1 MSHILNSDKRVAEA
15 TDSYYDDIIVDTGK
29 VPAEHVMAVF
39 NSFGLETKPPVKI
52 NGGRVLGLAV
62 REING
67 ELRWTRDGKVPD
79 LPDQLTRRKLFS
91 WVGQLTGHF
100 PVCSWL
106 RPACSFLKRMASGG
120 EWDDTVGPR
129 VRTSKRN

>member
-29 VPAEHVMAVF
+29 VPAEHVVAVF

-67 ELRWTRDGKVPD
+67 ELRWTRDGKVPH
-79 LPDQLTRRKLFS
+79 LPDQLSRRKLFS
-91 WVGQLTGHF
+91 
-100 PVCSWL
+100 
-106 RPACSFLKRMASGG
+106 
-120 EWDDTVGPR
+120 
-129 VRTSKRN
+129 